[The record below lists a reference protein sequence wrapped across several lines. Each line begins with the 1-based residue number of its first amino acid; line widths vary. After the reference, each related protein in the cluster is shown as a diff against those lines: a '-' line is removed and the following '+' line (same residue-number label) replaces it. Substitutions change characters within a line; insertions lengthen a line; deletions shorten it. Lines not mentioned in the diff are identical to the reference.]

1 MEIMESPSVE
11 SPALALAAGRR
22 VNELAPKVPLPLFA
36 GGEGHA
42 AKRWEVRVCTADSAR
57 PSPPEPSA
65 RVPPLPRKAGEE
77 ISLRLED
84 RLDRQVE
91 QFRDPEGEREA
102 GVVAAGLDRVDALAR
117 DFEPFGQ
124 VALAPVALGPEHLEA
139 VLHLASRPAQPPTP
153 RPANQTIAAQYI
165 STCGTWSNDCRKP
178 QQVVTISMRPVA
190 TSDLRVSTDRRY
202 SSPSSIRYRPMA
214 MKMPTSGKAGS
225 SAR

>member
-11 SPALALAAGRR
+11 SPALALEAGRR
-22 VNELAPKVPLPLFA
+22 VNELSPKV
-36 GGEGHA
+36 
-42 AKRWEVRVCTADSAR
+42 
-57 PSPPEPSA
+57 
-65 RVPPLPRKAGEE
+65 PLPRKAGEE

-84 RLDRQVE
+84 RLDRQIE
-91 QFRDPEGEREA
+91 QLRDPEGEREA
-102 GVVAAGLDRVDALAR
+102 GVVATGLDRVDALAR

-178 QQVVTISMRPVA
+178 QQVVTISMKPVA
-190 TSDLRVSTDRRY
+190 TSDLRVSTARRY

-225 SAR
+225 SARPQAAGPPRSESRNRKVTPNSAPA